1 MAFFST
7 ITFFLMRFVVRSH
20 TSHLDP
26 INDNIIIL
34 INKLREIFQGFQ
46 GDFRELVQIGE
57 CALQDAQKELDIIM
71 GLPGAQTKMKTKH
84 IEGRIGFEI
93 VQNKK

>member
-1 MAFFST
+1 
-7 ITFFLMRFVVRSH
+7 MRFVVQSH

-34 INKLREIFQGFQ
+34 INKLREVFRGFQ
-46 GDFRELVQIGE
+46 GDFRELAQIGE
-57 CALQDAQKELDIIM
+57 CALQDVQKELDIIM
-71 GLPGAQTKMKTKH
+71 GLPSAQTKMKAKY
-84 IEGRIGFEI
+84 IEGRIGFEV